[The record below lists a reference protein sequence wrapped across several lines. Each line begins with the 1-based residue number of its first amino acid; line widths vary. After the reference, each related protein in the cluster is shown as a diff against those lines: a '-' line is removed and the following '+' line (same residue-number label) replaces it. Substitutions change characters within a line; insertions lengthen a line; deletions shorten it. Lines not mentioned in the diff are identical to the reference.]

1 MLSGWSLASLPLRV
15 GDHTLDDDGGDG
27 REDIR
32 SDEEEEQEESEIE
45 TENESEGEDQ
55 DEMMDLDTAEGRR
68 YGPILGGKAHGAE
81 ARKERRKEA
90 RSQPY

>member
-1 MLSGWSLASLPLRV
+1 V

-45 TENESEGEDQ
+45 TEDESEGEDQ
-55 DEMMDLDTAEGRR
+55 DEMMDLDEAAEGGRR

-81 ARKERRKEA
+81 ARKERRKES